1 MRRAVAALIAVPLG
15 LVLGCEGGVEQPE
28 RPIVAPAI
36 DAVPRPPPVDEYSVA
51 LRRGQ
56 TLSQLL
62 SLTPLPATDQ
72 LLRALETFLN
82 PRHLQPGTKLAY
94 EVSATTVPF
103 HAVDIPLGDVIV
115 RAERW
120 RDTWRAT
127 MDTVPLR
134 TDTVVVGAE
143 LRAGESVVA
152 AAHRAILSLPPVNRA
167 VLVAEFAELY
177 RDEVNFRRDMRPG
190 DAFAVMA
197 IRRVR
202 PDGSVRD
209 HHILAAQ
216 LTNQQRA
223 HYRVFFS
230 HSQGAGYFPPDGAAI
245 RASLTRFPTRRPRIT
260 SSFKPRRR
268 HPVLGIVRPH
278 FGIDL
283 HAPPGTPVQAVG
295 DGRVTKAGRE
305 GGYGNAVFIDHGHGF
320 ASRYAHLA
328 RIPGQVRPGRRVV
341 RGETIGFSGSSGN
354 SAGPHVHYELLFNG
368 RPIDPTRTRLP
379 TDDPVGEDAVVAFGE
394 VVRERLPILLSWS
407 IRVEPKSVSSA
418 GVVVP

>member
-1 MRRAVAALIAVPLG
+1 MRRGVAALIAALLG
-15 LVLGCEGGVEQPE
+15 LALGCEPRVEEPE

-36 DAVPRPPPVDEYSVA
+36 EAVPRPPPVDEYSVA

-62 SLTPLPATDQ
+62 SRTPLPATDQ
-72 LLRALETFLN
+72 LLSTLQALFN

-94 EVSATTVPF
+94 EVSATSVTF
-103 HAVDIPLGDVIV
+103 HAMQIPLGDVIV

-127 MDTVPLR
+127 MDSVPFR
-134 TDTVVVGAE
+134 TDTVVVGAR

-152 AAHRAILSLPPVNRA
+152 AAERAIRSLPRENRA
-167 VLVAEFAELY
+167 VLVAEFVELY
-177 RDEVNFRRDMRPG
+177 RDAVNFRRDMRAG

-197 IRRVR
+197 TRRVR

-216 LTNQQRA
+216 LTNKQAA

-230 HSQGAGYFPPDGAAI
+230 HPQGAGYFPPDDAAI
-245 RASLTRFPTRRPRIT
+245 RASLTRFPIQTPRIT

-283 HAPPGTPVQAVG
+283 QAPPGTPVQAVG

-328 RIPGQVRPGRRVV
+328 RIPAQVRPGRRVV

-368 RPIDPTRTRLP
+368 RPVDPTRTRLP
-379 TDDPVGEDAVVAFGE
+379 TDDPVGEDAVMAFGE

-407 IRVEPKSVSSA
+407 IRAEPRSVSSA